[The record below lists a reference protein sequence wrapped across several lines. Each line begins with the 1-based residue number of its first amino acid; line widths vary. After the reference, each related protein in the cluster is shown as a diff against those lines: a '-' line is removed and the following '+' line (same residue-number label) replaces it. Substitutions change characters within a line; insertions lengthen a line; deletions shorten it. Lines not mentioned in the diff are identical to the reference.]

1 MVTPKT
7 TFLITGANRGIGFA
21 LAEKLIARGDRVIA
35 TVRDPFKV
43 PDLLRTAPRE
53 QALIIG
59 MDVRDQRSVDRAAA
73 SLKEPVD
80 VLVNNAGI
88 KGPDRQTALEM
99 DFAGFAETLAVNT
112 LAPLRVAQAF
122 LPHLR
127 QSKNPRIL
135 TISSQ
140 MGALAG
146 ATTGSVAYRA
156 SKAAVNK
163 AMQCLATELKPEGI
177 AVCVAH
183 PGWVQT
189 DMGGSAAD
197 ITPAQSADG
206 LATLMDGLTQQ
217 QTGQFF
223 RWDGTIHPW

>member
-1 MVTPKT
+1 MT

-21 LAEKLIARGDRVIA
+21 MAQLLIARGDRVIA

-43 PDLLRTAPRE
+43 PDLLRTAPRDL
-53 QALIIG
+53 AMIIG

-73 SLKEPVD
+73 SLHEPLD

-88 KGPDRQTALEM
+88 KGPDRQSALDM
-99 DFAGFAETLAVNT
+99 DFSGFVETLAVNT
-112 LAPLRVAQAF
+112 LAPLRVSQAF

-127 QSKNPRIL
+127 QAQSPRIL
-135 TISSQ
+135 TVSSQ

-146 ATTGSVAYRA
+146 STTGSVAYRA

-163 AMQCLATELKPEGI
+163 AMQCLATELKPSGI
-177 AVCVAH
+177 TVCVAH

-189 DMGGSAAD
+189 DMGGAAADMTPVQSAA
-197 ITPAQSADG
+197 G
-206 LATLMDGLTQQ
+206 LIALLDGLTLVK
-217 QTGQFF
+217 TGQFF
-223 RWDGTIHPW
+223 RHDGTIHPW

>member
-1 MVTPKT
+1 MT
-7 TFLITGANRGIGFA
+7 TYLITGANRGIGFA
-21 LAEKLIARGDRVIA
+21 MAERLITRGDRVIA

-43 PDLLRTAPRE
+43 PDLLRTAPRD
-53 QALIIG
+53 QAVIIG
-59 MDVRDQRSVDRAAA
+59 MDVRDQRSVERAAA
-73 SLKEPVD
+73 SLREPVD

-88 KGPDRQTALEM
+88 KGPERQTALDM
-99 DFAGFAETLAVNT
+99 DFAGFADTLAVNT

-122 LPHLR
+122 LPNLR
-127 QSKNPRIL
+127 QAGNPRIL

-140 MGALAG
+140 MGALSGSA
-146 ATTGSVAYRA
+146 TGSVAYRA

-163 AMQCLATELKPEGI
+163 AMQCLASELKPEGI

-189 DMGGSAAD
+189 DMGGSGAD
-197 ITPAQSADG
+197 ITPEQSAAG
-206 LATLMDGLTQQ
+206 LLALVDALDIS